1 MSTVGWEQGRAYIEA
16 ESERSNVMNNAHPVA
31 GASRLAE
38 YVTAMGSGAAE
49 EERFA
54 GVDSNLRI

>member
-1 MSTVGWEQGRAYIEA
+1 MK
-16 ESERSNVMNNAHPVA
+16 NAHPVA
-31 GASRLAE
+31 GAYRLAE

-49 EERFA
+49 EERLT